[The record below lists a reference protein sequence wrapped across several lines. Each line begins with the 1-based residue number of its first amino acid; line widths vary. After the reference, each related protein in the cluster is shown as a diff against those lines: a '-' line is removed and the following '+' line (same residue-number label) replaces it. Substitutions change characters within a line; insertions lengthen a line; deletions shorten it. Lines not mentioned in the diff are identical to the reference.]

1 MRTKDEMKNVFII
14 LKKLYISQ
22 NLISCTGF
30 PGRNEVVRSSYY
42 IYGHKISMIRVSC
55 NFYSKNITSTKRET
69 VFSM

>member
-42 IYGHKISMIRVSC
+42 IYGHVSIK
-55 NFYSKNITSTKRET
+55 FP
-69 VFSM
+69 